1 MLRSLRFC
9 LLAGIIGGL
18 YACSPPPAKQEPVR
32 SVKVMQ
38 VGETAIGNTTEY
50 AGEVKARVE
59 SRLGFRVG
67 GKLVARHVEL
77 GQRVKAGQLLAEI
90 DAQDYRLT
98 VDAARAQVNAAS
110 TNRDLAAA
118 DFKRYKELR
127 DKEFI
132 SSAEL
137 ERRETALKAAQAQVE
152 QAQAQLSA
160 QTNQVAYSKLVA
172 DKSGVITSIDAEA
185 GQVVSAGMPVVR
197 LAQDGPRDVLFAVPE
212 DKVLGLQKGQ
222 RLQVKFWGSQDLH
235 DASVYEIAAS
245 ADPVTRTFGVRVAL
259 TGQISA
265 PLGSTASVIW
275 GQGQTAAPAKI
286 KLPTSALRQEGGKTM
301 VWVLDMATMTVRS
314 QEIQV
319 TTADGNEA
327 VVNSGLQAGQQVV
340 VAGVHVLSPGQKVT
354 LFQPAGTQP

>member
-1 MLRSLRFC
+1 MPFALRFS
-9 LLAGIIGGL
+9 LFGGMLAL
-18 YACSPPPAKQEPVR
+18 MACSPPPASQEPVR

-38 VGETAIGNTTEY
+38 VGESAMSNQAEY

-90 DAQDYRLT
+90 DAQDYRLIA
-98 VDAARAQVNAAS
+98 DAARAQVNAAV

-137 ERRETALKAAQAQVE
+137 ERRETALKAAQAQVD

-160 QTNQVAYSKLVA
+160 QTNQVGYSKLLA
-172 DKSGVITSIDAEA
+172 DKSGVITGIDAEA

-212 DKVLGLQKGQ
+212 DKVASMQRGQ
-222 RLQVKFWGSQDLH
+222 SVQVKFWGSEQVH
-235 DASVYEIAAS
+235 EASVYEISAS

-259 TGQISA
+259 AGQGVA
-265 PLGSTASVIW
+265 PLGSTVSVSL
-275 GQGQTAAPAKI
+275 GKVQGAALQKI

-301 VWVLDMATMTVRS
+301 VWVLDMATMTVRT

-354 LFQPAGTQP
+354 LFQPSGNQP

>member
-1 MLRSLRFC
+1 
-9 LLAGIIGGL
+9 
-18 YACSPPPAKQEPVR
+18 
-32 SVKVMQ
+32 
-38 VGETAIGNTTEY
+38 
-50 AGEVKARVE
+50 
-59 SRLGFRVG
+59 
-67 GKLVARHVEL
+67 VEL

-90 DAQDYRLT
+90 DAQDYRLS
-98 VDAARAQVNAAS
+98 VDAARAQVNAAI
-110 TNRDLAAA
+110 TNRDLAGA

-137 ERRETALKAAQAQVE
+137 ERRESALKAAQAQVE

-160 QTNQVAYSKLVA
+160 QTNQVAYSKLLA
-172 DKSGVITSIDAEA
+172 DKSGVITAIDAEA

-222 RLQVKFWGSQDLH
+222 SLQVKFWGSQDMH

-245 ADPVTRTFGVRVAL
+245 ADPVTRTYGVRVAL
-259 TGQISA
+259 VGQISA
-265 PLGSTASVIW
+265 PLGSTVSVIM
-275 GQGQTAAPAKI
+275 GKGQTAAPAKI

-319 TTADGNEA
+319 TTADGNDA

-354 LFQPAGTQP
+354 LFQPTGTQP

>member
-1 MLRSLRFC
+1 MPHLSRFFV
-9 LLAGIIGGL
+9 LVAMMGLA
-18 YACSPPPAKQEPVR
+18 ACSPPPATEEPLR
-32 SVKVMQ
+32 SVKVIQ
-38 VGETAIGNTTEY
+38 VGATTLGSPAEY
-50 AGEVKARVE
+50 AGEVKARIE
-59 SRLGFRVG
+59 TRLGFRVG

-98 VDAARAQVNAAS
+98 VDAARAQINAAI

-137 ERRETALKAAQAQVE
+137 ERRETSLKAAQSLVD

-160 QTNQVAYSKLVA
+160 QTNQVAYSKLLA
-172 DKSGVITSIDAEA
+172 DKAGVVTGIDAEA
-185 GQVVSAGMPVVR
+185 GQVVSAGMPVLR

-212 DKVLGLQKGQ
+212 DKVAGLQRGQ
-222 RLQVKFWGSQDLH
+222 GVQVKFWGSEEMH
-235 DASVYEIAAS
+235 KASVYEIAAS
-245 ADPVTRTFGVRVAL
+245 ADPITRTFGVRVAL
-259 TGQISA
+259 NAAVTA
-265 PLGSTASVIW
+265 PLGSTVTVSIETNPSLSL
-275 GQGQTAAPAKI
+275 QKI

-301 VWVLDMATMTVRS
+301 VWVLDMATMTVKS

-354 LFQPAGTQP
+354 LFQPVGTKP

>member
-1 MLRSLRFC
+1 M
-9 LLAGIIGGL
+9 IGGL
-18 YACSPPPAKQEPVR
+18 LACSPPPAKQEPVR
-32 SVKVMQ
+32 SVKVIQ
-38 VGETAIGNTTEY
+38 VGEAAIRNTTEY

-67 GKLVARHVEL
+67 GKLVVRHVEL

-90 DAQDYRLT
+90 DAQDYRLS
-98 VDAARAQVNAAS
+98 VDAARAQVNAVI
-110 TNRDLAAA
+110 TNRDLAGA

-137 ERRETALKAAQAQVE
+137 ERRESALKAAQAQVE

-160 QTNQVAYSKLVA
+160 QTNQVAYSKLLA
-172 DKSGVITSIDAEA
+172 DKSGVITAIDAEA

-222 RLQVKFWGSQDLH
+222 SLQVKFWGSQDMH

-245 ADPVTRTFGVRVAL
+245 ADPVTRTYGVRVAL
-259 TGQISA
+259 VGQISA
-265 PLGSTASVIW
+265 PLGSTVSVIM
-275 GQGQTAAPAKI
+275 GKGQTAAPAKI

-319 TTADGNEA
+319 TTADGNDA

-354 LFQPAGTQP
+354 LFQPTGTQP

>member
-1 MLRSLRFC
+1 M
-9 LLAGIIGGL
+9 
-18 YACSPPPAKQEPVR
+18 
-32 SVKVMQ
+32 
-38 VGETAIGNTTEY
+38 
-50 AGEVKARVE
+50 
-59 SRLGFRVG
+59 
-67 GKLVARHVEL
+67 
-77 GQRVKAGQLLAEI
+77 
-90 DAQDYRLT
+90 
-98 VDAARAQVNAAS
+98 DAARAQINAAI

-137 ERRETALKAAQAQVE
+137 ERRETSLKAAQSQVD

-172 DKSGVITSIDAEA
+172 DKAGVVTGIDAEA
-185 GQVVSAGMPVVR
+185 GQVVSAGMPVLR

-212 DKVLGLQKGQ
+212 DKVAGLQRGQ
-222 RLQVKFWGSQDLH
+222 GVQVKFWGSEEMH
-235 DASVYEIAAS
+235 KASVYEIAAS
-245 ADPVTRTFGVRVAL
+245 ADPVTRTFSVRVAL
-259 TGQISA
+259 TGPVTA
-265 PLGSTASVIW
+265 PLGSTVTVSMEPNPSASM
-275 GQGQTAAPAKI
+275 QKI

-301 VWVLDMATMTVRS
+301 VWVLDMATMTVKS

-354 LFQPAGTQP
+354 LFQPVGSKP

>member
-1 MLRSLRFC
+1 MPHLFRFFV
-9 LLAGIIGGL
+9 LVAMMGLA
-18 YACSPPPAKQEPVR
+18 ACSPPPATEEPLR
-32 SVKVMQ
+32 SVKVIQ
-38 VGETAIGNTTEY
+38 VGATTLGSPAEY
-50 AGEVKARVE
+50 AGEVKARIE
-59 SRLGFRVG
+59 TRLGFRVG

-98 VDAARAQVNAAS
+98 VDAARAQINAAI

-137 ERRETALKAAQAQVE
+137 ERRETSLKAAQSQVD

-172 DKSGVITSIDAEA
+172 DKAGVVTGIDAEA
-185 GQVVSAGMPVVR
+185 GQVVSAGMPVLR

-212 DKVLGLQKGQ
+212 DKVAGLQRGQ
-222 RLQVKFWGSQDLH
+222 GVQVKFWGSEEMH
-235 DASVYEIAAS
+235 KASVYEIAAS
-245 ADPVTRTFGVRVAL
+245 ADPITRTFGVRVAL
-259 TGQISA
+259 NAAVTA
-265 PLGSTASVIW
+265 PLGSTVTVSIETNPSLSL
-275 GQGQTAAPAKI
+275 QKI

-301 VWVLDMATMTVRS
+301 VWVLDMATMTVKS

-354 LFQPAGTQP
+354 LFQPVGTKP